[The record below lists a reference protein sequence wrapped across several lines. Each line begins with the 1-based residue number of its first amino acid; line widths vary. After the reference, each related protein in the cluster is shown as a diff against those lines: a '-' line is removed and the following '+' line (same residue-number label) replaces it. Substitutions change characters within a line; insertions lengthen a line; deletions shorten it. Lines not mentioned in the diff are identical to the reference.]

1 MDYKKYFKKQVKNY
15 YLCKELSQNIFL
27 SYNEKDSKICIIKVI
42 SKKMDH
48 NKLHQLKKEVDKLI
62 SINHANIINLQSYES
77 SSNNIYLIY
86 DYCNGGNL
94 KNFIEFYHKNNST
107 INLKLIQKIIFQ
119 IISGVEHM
127 HKNKIIHSNLS
138 LENIFINFDKYDN
151 TAKNGLLP
159 EKIKFSSDIFEEPF
173 TIKIYN
179 CINEEKEENMKNI
192 NIIKN
197 TSPEIAKNIINNN
210 KFDKDIDY
218 ETDIWSLGT
227 IAYELLTGEYMF
239 SGDNTKEILDKIIA
253 GKYLFPSKFANSI
266 DIINFINGFLK
277 YFPKKRLNLEQIK
290 QSNFLVKNP
299 EDFFNI
305 NNFVYN
311 KKPSFEINSKSSE
324 GVIWAYLEMKKE
336 KNNIEVNNN
345 INDEEDN
352 DINDINELNKSF
364 ENDENESIINNENI
378 ESEKIENIEIN
389 NNKLSLM
396 NEENDKIST
405 SNNISK
411 KKEEKEIIKK
421 NSSKFK
427 DNKPSNNDNF
437 EDQFEIINKHEK
449 DKNKGKSGIDEKS
462 YIEI

>member
-1 MDYKKYFKKQVKNY
+1 MDYKKYYKKQVKHY

-27 SYNEKDSKICIIKVI
+27 SYNEKEAKICIIKVI
-42 SKKMDH
+42 SKKMEN

-173 TIKIYN
+173 TIKLYN

-210 KFDKDIDY
+210 KFEKDIDY

-253 GKYLFPSKFANSI
+253 GKYLFPSKFAHSI
-266 DIINFINGFLK
+266 DIINFINGFLQ

-290 QSNFLVKNP
+290 
-299 EDFFNI
+299 
-305 NNFVYN
+305 
-311 KKPSFEINSKSSE
+311 
-324 GVIWAYLEMKKE
+324 
-336 KNNIEVNNN
+336 
-345 INDEEDN
+345 
-352 DINDINELNKSF
+352 
-364 ENDENESIINNENI
+364 
-378 ESEKIENIEIN
+378 
-389 NNKLSLM
+389 
-396 NEENDKIST
+396 
-405 SNNISK
+405 
-411 KKEEKEIIKK
+411 
-421 NSSKFK
+421 
-427 DNKPSNNDNF
+427 
-437 EDQFEIINKHEK
+437 
-449 DKNKGKSGIDEKS
+449 
-462 YIEI
+462 